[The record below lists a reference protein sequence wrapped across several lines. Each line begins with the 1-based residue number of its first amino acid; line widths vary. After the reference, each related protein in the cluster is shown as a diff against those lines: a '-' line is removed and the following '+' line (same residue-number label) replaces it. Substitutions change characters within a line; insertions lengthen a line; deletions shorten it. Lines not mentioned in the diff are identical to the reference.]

1 MLDWRWLGLYEYQN
15 PRLLSVIN
23 YSEDIANLG
32 GNRNKGLNERISNRQ
47 KDHYIN
53 EQENKNVY
61 KVTAPIDFK

>member
-32 GNRNKGLNERISNRQ
+32 GNRKKDYMKGFLITQKIITSTNKQIEIFIR
-47 KDHYIN
+47 
-53 EQENKNVY
+53 
-61 KVTAPIDFK
+61 